1 MDKKDFVRATME
13 KIALIKEYI
22 EKYGDEDIIAYYN
35 IHGNYIGIEDYLKKI
50 LINNNFSIYCV
61 RCITIALLVSL
72 SETLIAR
79 SGGGRFIY

>member
-1 MDKKDFVRATME
+1 ME